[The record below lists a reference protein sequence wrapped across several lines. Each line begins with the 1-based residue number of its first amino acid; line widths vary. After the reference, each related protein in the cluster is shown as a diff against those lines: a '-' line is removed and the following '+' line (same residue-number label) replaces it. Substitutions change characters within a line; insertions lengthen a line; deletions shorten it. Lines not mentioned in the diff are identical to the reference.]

1 MDHLPLGVLNMKRN
15 PKKFYV
21 LGIDPGELTGIALYL
36 CEDKKLSRVWAQEVG
51 EVEVDFL
58 IETTIAEYAPDIEVI
73 NEKFFITE
81 RTYKLPECHWSIE
94 KTGVIKYMCNKY
106 GIAYNWQSPKEA
118 KDFCPDERL
127 RNLDEWFVGGE
138 GHARD
143 AIRHVITHVVNL
155 YRLNLPGL
163 LNDDDE
169 DE

>member
-1 MDHLPLGVLNMKRN
+1 MKN
-15 PKKFYV
+15 PKKFYI
-21 LGIDPGELTGIALYL
+21 LGIDPGLLTGITLYL
-36 CEDKKLSRVWAQEVG
+36 QENKQITRIWAREVD

-58 IETTIAEYAPDIEVI
+58 IEETIKTYAPDLEVI

-81 RTYKLPECHWSIE
+81 KTYKLPDCPWSLE

-106 GIAYNWQSPKEA
+106 GVAYNWQSPTEA
-118 KDFCPDERL
+118 KTFVPDERL

-143 AIRHVITHVVNL
+143 AIRHVITHVVKL

-163 LNDDDE
+163 LSDDE

>member
-1 MDHLPLGVLNMKRN
+1 MKN
-15 PKKFYV
+15 PKKFYI
-21 LGIDPGELTGIALYL
+21 LGIDPGLLTGIALYL
-36 CEDKKLSRVWAQEVG
+36 QEDKKLTRIWAREVS

-58 IETTIAEYAPDIEVI
+58 IEETIKTYAPDIEVI

-81 RTYKLPECHWSIE
+81 KTYKLPECPWSLE

-106 GIAYNWQSPKEA
+106 GVKYNWQSPSEA
-118 KDFCPDERL
+118 KDFVPDSRL
-127 RNLDEWFVGGE
+127 RNLDEWFKGGE

-143 AIRHVITHVVNL
+143 AIRHVITHVVKL

-163 LNDDDE
+163 LSDDE